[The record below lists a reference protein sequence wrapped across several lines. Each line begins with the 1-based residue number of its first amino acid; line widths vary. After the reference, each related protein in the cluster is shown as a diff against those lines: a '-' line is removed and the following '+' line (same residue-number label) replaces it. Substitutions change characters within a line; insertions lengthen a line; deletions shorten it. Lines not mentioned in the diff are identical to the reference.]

1 MVNQST
7 IPLFPLGIVLFPGGK
22 HDLQI
27 FERRYIDMVTECMR
41 NQTIFGIC
49 ALQTGPE
56 MRESGTK
63 QMIHRI
69 GTGAE
74 IVDWN
79 QLDNGLLSIT
89 VEGTAKFLVEKCW
102 EADNDLLMGLVNFH
116 DRDRFDTELVPGVE
130 KYSRLIEV
138 LRGLEA
144 HPVIKEKNFD
154 IDYADLWHLG
164 WRLGE
169 LLPMSNVNRQKLLEI
184 DDPVRRADAID
195 MMIAELAGEK

>member
-1 MVNQST
+1 MGYEST
-7 IPLFPLGIVLFPGGK
+7 IPLFPLDIVLFPGGK

-41 NQTIFGIC
+41 SQTLFGIC
-49 ALQTGPE
+49 ALQMGPE
-56 MRESGTK
+56 LREGGTK
-63 QMIHRI
+63 QTIHRI
-69 GTGAE
+69 GTGAQ

-89 VEGTAKFLVEKCW
+89 IEGTAKFQVEDCW
-102 EADNDLLMGLVNFH
+102 EADNDLLMGHVKFH
-116 DRDRFDTELVPGVE
+116 GEDRFDTKLASGVE
-130 KYSRLIEV
+130 EYPRLIEV

-154 IDYADLWHLG
+154 INYEDLWHLG

-169 LLPMSNVNRQKLLEI
+169 LLPMSNVNRQKLLEL
-184 DDPVRRADAID
+184 DDPRHRAEAID
-195 MMIAELAGEK
+195 VMIAELAGEK